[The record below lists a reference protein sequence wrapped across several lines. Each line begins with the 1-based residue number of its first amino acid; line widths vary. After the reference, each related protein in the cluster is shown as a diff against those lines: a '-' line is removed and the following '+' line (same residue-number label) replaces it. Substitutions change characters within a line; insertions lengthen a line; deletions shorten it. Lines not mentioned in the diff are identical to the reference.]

1 MLMKERTKK
10 MTKNNKPVE
19 QYRNG
24 NLKSCIWQNKTKK
37 KNGQTTLRN
46 TISIQKSYKDAETG
60 EWANHELRL
69 FPAEAARLVSVL
81 QAAYDA
87 CVLKKVV

>member
-1 MLMKERTKK
+1 MA
-10 MTKNNKPVE
+10 TKNKPIA

-24 NLKSCIWQNKTKK
+24 NLKSSIWQDKPAQDGHAATRHAI
-37 KNGQTTLRN
+37 L
-46 TISIQKSYKDAETG
+46 IQKSYKDAESG
-60 EWANHELRL
+60 QWVNCQLRL

-87 CVLKKVV
+87 CVLKRID